1 MWTLRPKC
9 GQHSFL
15 LVVQTVLRHS
25 LFEFKIERFVFDYL
39 LCFHTGNIMGCDV
52 TAVLIVPIELQHLLS
67 DKTPRSLVRSGK
79 YLLIC
84 ICFLLFVF
92 FA

>member
-1 MWTLRPKC
+1 
-9 GQHSFL
+9 
-15 LVVQTVLRHS
+15 
-25 LFEFKIERFVFDYL
+25 
-39 LCFHTGNIMGCDV
+39 MGCDV

-67 DKTPRSLVRSGK
+67 SKTPRSLERSGK
-79 YLLIC
+79 YLLIR